1 MPPPIDLGLVTTVD
15 GERYSQYFSS
25 TFKKLKV
32 YIFVSGLSF
41 GSTFF
46 VWIYVL
52 CFGFSGTVTA
62 KRLPSTRYQ
71 ACSEFE

>member
-32 YIFVSGLSF
+32 YIFVSGLSLDLRSLF
-41 GSTFF
+41 GSTFC
-46 VWIYVL
+46 VL
-52 CFGFSGTVTA
+52 ASAV
-62 KRLPSTRYQ
+62 L
-71 ACSEFE
+71 